1 MATPVPNSYKD
12 PYWSDLSTNTERKLG
27 LPDGMLRAVVLYG
40 ERSNN
45 DQVSSADARTPYQII
60 PSARNLAIK
69 AYGIDPYL
77 SPENAAEVAGRFLK
91 DSLDRN
97 KGDKAK
103 AFAEYHGGTNPAN
116 WGPITQ
122 SYITRTM
129 GGLSELTGQP
139 AQTEAPTTTSEP
151 TTTPTRTLQTPPGQQ
166 PSIAEGGTVST
177 FERARQTQQQAALP
191 ENAIANIYQ
200 AYTSG
205 QMTPQEAQEFEADVR
220 GGTLMLPRGASLK
233 GGPVQGARPT
243 VNVLPAGVL
252 EAYTGNK
259 MTRAEMVDLERD
271 VRNGVVGVPE
281 GFQIGTTELTPSTT
295 TEGVMGAV
303 TRGLAPIATGAAI
316 GAAAGAPFAGVGAIP
331 GALAGAGAAGVAT
344 LVADPIVGAV
354 NSLFGT
360 QYTLP
365 TQAMED
371 LLTRAGVAKP
381 KSEAERILQSAVTGA
396 AGGVGGVALGR
407 TLQAAAGAGAPV
419 TQAVG
424 RVMATQ
430 PVLQTVAGAT
440 GGAAGQTA
448 AELGAGPIGQIAATL
463 AGGVTPFAPQLMSQ
477 MRTAVSQRA
486 ATQAGAPARPGA
498 PPPPPPM
505 TGEELAATT
514 KKAAEGGF
522 GSTKA
527 TEALAAQA
535 APDPK
540 TLEAAK
546 RLGIEDYLDVDHL
559 TTNQAA
565 KELIQAVKSF
575 PGSQA
580 RASEIAGLN
589 EVGRK
594 ADELI
599 AKIGGTTDLSQ
610 LNQSV
615 KNQLS
620 DTVKTL
626 DISADKAY
634 TDLRTAIPL
643 RTRGEANEVLTF
655 INQRGRDLDGNQN
668 LSSLEKN
675 VLRKLT
681 PKIEVDE
688 NGVVTGVKN
697 PTYALI
703 DDVRKDIGA
712 AARQSGKFKDADTGL
727 AKQLYKLID
736 NDQLK
741 LADNAGFGDQYLLAK
756 SLVSVRKGF
765 EDDMV
770 ALFGKQLDQSLV
782 SKLSDAT
789 MSLTKGDSEKLV
801 KILKAIPEDMRQ
813 SVAASALNTAFGK
826 ATQNGALNFNS
837 YANFYEGLLQNKQGY
852 AALMNNLPQSSRKAL
867 SDLYRV
873 SKGVRNATRERIT
886 TGRIQAI
893 QQDLQGVDT
902 LASNLFG
909 IAKRAAFGL
918 PLEAASTAVGLPG
931 AGLASGIAS
940 ALTKGKPDIA
950 KKADEL
956 LNSPAF
962 KNLVRGQ

>member
-1 MATPVPNSYKD
+1 MAAPVPNSYKD
-12 PYWSDLSTNTERKLG
+12 PYWVELSANTERKLG
-27 LPDGMLRAVVLYG
+27 LPDGMLRSVLLYG

-97 KGDKAK
+97 KGDKSR
-103 AFAEYHGGTNPAN
+103 AFAEYHGGTDPKN

-139 AQTEAPTTTSEP
+139 AQTTTQAPAPTTTPAPAPS
-151 TTTPTRTLQTPPGQQ
+151 TPPGQP
-166 PSIAEGGTVST
+166 PSIAEGGTIST
-177 FERARQTQQQAALP
+177 FERAQQASGQAAIP
-191 ENAIANIYQ
+191 DNAIANIYQ
-200 AYTSG
+200 AYSTGKMS
-205 QMTPQEAQEFEADVR
+205 PQEAQEFEADVR
-220 GGTLMLPRGASLK
+220 GGTIMLPRGASLQ

-243 VNVLPAGVL
+243 LNVLPDPVL
-252 EAYTGNK
+252 EAYSSGRMN
-259 MTRAEMVDLERD
+259 RAEMVELERD
-271 VRNGVVGVPE
+271 VRTGMVGVPE
-281 GFQIGTTELTPSTT
+281 GFQIGTTELTPPTT
-295 TEGVMGAV
+295 TEGVLGAV

-331 GALAGAGAAGVAT
+331 GAMAGAGAAGLAT
-344 LVADPIVGAV
+344 FVADPIVGAV

-360 QYTLP
+360 QYTMP

-396 AGGVGGVALGR
+396 AGAGGGVALGR

-424 RVMATQ
+424 QVMASQ
-430 PVLQTVAGAT
+430 PVLQTIAGAT

-448 AELGAGPIGQIAATL
+448 AELGAGPIGQIAATV
-463 AGGVTPFAPQLMSQ
+463 AGGVTPFAPQLVSQ
-477 MRTAVSQRA
+477 MARTVSQRA
-486 ATQAGAPARPGA
+486 ATPTQAGA
-498 PPPPPPM
+498 PPPPM

-681 PKIEVDE
+681 PKVEVDE

-712 AARQSGKFKDADTGL
+712 AARQSGKFKDSDTGL

-826 ATQNGALNFNS
+826 ATQNGQLNFNT

-852 AALMNNLPQSSRKAL
+852 AALMNNLPQASRKAL

-873 SKGVRNATRERIT
+873 SNGVRNATRERIT
-886 TGRIQAI
+886 TGRIQSI
-893 QQDLQGVDT
+893 QKDLQGVDT

-962 KNLVRGQ
+962 KNLVRGK

>member
-12 PYWSDLSTNTERKLG
+12 PYWSELSTNTERRLG
-27 LPDGMLRAVVLYG
+27 LPDGMLRAVLLYG

-45 DQVSSADARTPYQII
+45 DQISSADARTPYQII

-69 AYGIDPYL
+69 AYGVDPYL

-97 KGDKAK
+97 KGDKSR
-103 AFAEYHGGTNPAN
+103 AFAEYHGGTDPKN

-139 AQTEAPTTTSEP
+139 TTTA
-151 TTTPTRTLQTPPGQQ
+151 TTAATALTRSPQTPPGQQ
-166 PSIAEGGTVST
+166 PSIAEGGTIST
-177 FERARQTQQQAALP
+177 FERAQQAQQQSAIP

-200 AYTSG
+200 AYATGKMS
-205 QMTPQEAQEFEADVR
+205 PQERQEFEADVR
-220 GGTLMLPRGASLK
+220 GGTIMLPRGASLQ

-243 VNVLPAGVL
+243 VNVLPTGVL
-252 EAYTGNK
+252 DAYQSGK

-271 VRNGVVGVPE
+271 VKNGVVGVPE
-281 GFQIGTTELTPSTT
+281 GFQIGTTDLTPPTT

-303 TRGLAPIATGAAI
+303 TRGLAPIATGAAV
-316 GAAAGAPFAGVGAIP
+316 GAALGAPFAGVGAVP
-331 GALAGAGAAGVAT
+331 GALAGAGAMGIST

-381 KSEAERILQSAVTGA
+381 KSEAERILQTAVSGA
-396 AGGVGGVALGR
+396 SGAQAGVALGKQLM
-407 TLQAAAGAGAPV
+407 TAAGPV
-419 TQAVG
+419 TQGVG
-424 RVMATQ
+424 RVMASQ
-430 PVLQTVAGAT
+430 PILQTVAGAT

-448 AELGAGPIGQIAATL
+448 AELGAGPVGQIAATL
-463 AGGVTPFAPQLMSQ
+463 AGGVAPFAPQLLSQ

-486 ATQAGAPARPGA
+486 ATQAGAPTRPGA
-498 PPPPPPM
+498 PPPPM

-626 DISADKAY
+626 DLSANKAY

-643 RTRGEANEVLTF
+643 STRGEANDILTF
-655 INQRGRDLDGNQN
+655 INQRAADLDGPQN

-681 PKIEVDE
+681 PKIELDAD
-688 NGVVTGVKN
+688 GVVTSVKN

-703 DDVRKDIGA
+703 DDVRKNIGSA
-712 AARQSGKFKDADTGL
+712 TQGKGVFKDSDSGL

-741 LADNAGFGDQYLLAK
+741 IADSAGFGDQYLLAK

-801 KILKAIPEDMRQ
+801 KILTAIPPDLRQ

-826 ATQNGALNFNS
+826 ATQNGQLNFNT
-837 YANFYEGLLQNKQGY
+837 YANFYEGLLQNKQAY
-852 AALMNNLPQSSRKAL
+852 AALMNNLPQASRKAL

-873 SKGVRNATRERIT
+873 SNGVRNATRERIT

-909 IAKRAAFGL
+909 LAKRAAFGL
-918 PLEAASTAVGLPG
+918 PLEAASTLVGLPG

-956 LNSPAF
+956 LSSPAF
-962 KNLVRGQ
+962 QNLVRGK

>member
-12 PYWSDLSTNTERKLG
+12 PYWSELSTNTERRLG
-27 LPDGMLRAVVLYG
+27 LPDGMLRAVLLYG

-45 DQVSSADARTPYQII
+45 DQISSADARTPYQII

-69 AYGIDPYL
+69 AYGVDPYL

-97 KGDKAK
+97 KGDKSR
-103 AFAEYHGGTNPAN
+103 AFAEYHGGTDPKN

-139 AQTEAPTTTSEP
+139 AAA
-151 TTTPTRTLQTPPGQQ
+151 TTPTTAPTRAPQTPPGQQ
-166 PSIAEGGTVST
+166 PSIAEGGTIST
-177 FERARQTQQQAALP
+177 FERARQTQQQDAIP

-200 AYTSG
+200 AYATGKMS
-205 QMTPQEAQEFEADVR
+205 PQERQEFEADVR
-220 GGTLMLPRGASLK
+220 GGTIMLPRGASLQ

-243 VNVLPAGVL
+243 VNVLPTGVL
-252 EAYTGNK
+252 DAYQSGK

-281 GFQIGTTELTPSTT
+281 GFQIGTTDLTPPTT

-303 TRGLAPIATGAAI
+303 TRGLAPIATGAAV
-316 GAAAGAPFAGVGAIP
+316 GAALGAPFAGVGAVP
-331 GALAGAGAAGVAT
+331 GALAGAGAMGIST

-381 KSEAERILQSAVTGA
+381 KSEAERILQTAVSG
-396 AGGVGGVALGR
+396 AGGAGSGVALGKQLM
-407 TLQAAAGAGAPV
+407 TAAGPV
-419 TQAVG
+419 TQGVG
-424 RVMATQ
+424 RVMASQ
-430 PVLQTVAGAT
+430 PILQTVAGAT

-448 AELGAGPIGQIAATL
+448 AELGAGPIGQIGATL
-463 AGGVTPFAPQLMSQ
+463 AGGIAPVTPQLISQ
-477 MRTAVSQRA
+477 IRRSVSQTP
-486 ATQAGAPARPGA
+486 TQAGAPTRPGA
-498 PPPPPPM
+498 PPPPM
-505 TGEELAATT
+505 TGEELTATT

-535 APDPK
+535 APNQK
-540 TLEAAK
+540 TLDAAK

-626 DISADKAY
+626 DLSANKAY

-643 RTRGEANEVLTF
+643 STRGEANDVLAF
-655 INQRGRDLDGNQN
+655 INQRGVDLDGVQN
-668 LSSLEKN
+668 LSSLERN
-675 VLRKLT
+675 ILRKLT
-681 PKIEVDE
+681 PKTDAD
-688 NGVVTGVKN
+688 GVVKN

-703 DDVRKDIGA
+703 DDVRRDIGA

-741 LADNAGFGDQYLLAK
+741 LAENAGFGDQYLLAK

-801 KILKAIPEDMRQ
+801 KILTAIPPDLRQ

-826 ATQNGALNFNS
+826 ATQNGALNFNT
-837 YANFYEGLLQNKQGY
+837 YANFYEGLLQNKQAY
-852 AALMNNLPQSSRKAL
+852 AALMNNLPQTSRKAL

-873 SKGVRNATRERIT
+873 SNGVRNATRERIT

-909 IAKRAAFGL
+909 LAKRAAFGL
-918 PLEAASTAVGLPG
+918 PLEAASTLVGLPG

-956 LNSPAF
+956 LSSPAF
-962 KNLVRGQ
+962 QNLVRGK

>member
-1 MATPVPNSYKD
+1 
-12 PYWSDLSTNTERKLG
+12 
-27 LPDGMLRAVVLYG
+27 
-40 ERSNN
+40 
-45 DQVSSADARTPYQII
+45 
-60 PSARNLAIK
+60 
-69 AYGIDPYL
+69 
-77 SPENAAEVAGRFLK
+77 
-91 DSLDRN
+91 
-97 KGDKAK
+97 
-103 AFAEYHGGTNPAN
+103 
-116 WGPITQ
+116 
-122 SYITRTM
+122 
-129 GGLSELTGQP
+129 
-139 AQTEAPTTTSEP
+139 
-151 TTTPTRTLQTPPGQQ
+151 
-166 PSIAEGGTVST
+166 
-177 FERARQTQQQAALP
+177 
-191 ENAIANIYQ
+191 
-200 AYTSG
+200 
-205 QMTPQEAQEFEADVR
+205 
-220 GGTLMLPRGASLK
+220 
-233 GGPVQGARPT
+233 
-243 VNVLPAGVL
+243 
-252 EAYTGNK
+252 
-259 MTRAEMVDLERD
+259 
-271 VRNGVVGVPE
+271 
-281 GFQIGTTELTPSTT
+281 
-295 TEGVMGAV
+295 
-303 TRGLAPIATGAAI
+303 
-316 GAAAGAPFAGVGAIP
+316 
-331 GALAGAGAAGVAT
+331 
-344 LVADPIVGAV
+344 
-354 NSLFGT
+354 
-360 QYTLP
+360 
-365 TQAMED
+365 
-371 LLTRAGVAKP
+371 
-381 KSEAERILQSAVTGA
+381 
-396 AGGVGGVALGR
+396 
-407 TLQAAAGAGAPV
+407 
-419 TQAVG
+419 
-424 RVMATQ
+424 
-430 PVLQTVAGAT
+430 
-440 GGAAGQTA
+440 
-448 AELGAGPIGQIAATL
+448 
-463 AGGVTPFAPQLMSQ
+463 
-477 MRTAVSQRA
+477 
-486 ATQAGAPARPGA
+486 
-498 PPPPPPM
+498 M

-535 APDPK
+535 APNQK
-540 TLEAAK
+540 TLDAAK

-626 DISADKAY
+626 DLSANKAY

-643 RTRGEANEVLTF
+643 STRGEANDVLTF

-675 VLRKLT
+675 ILRKLT
-681 PKIEVDE
+681 PKPQIDAD
-688 NGVVTGVKN
+688 GVVTGVKN

-703 DDVRKDIGA
+703 DDVRRDIGA

-741 LADNAGFGDQYLLAK
+741 LAENAGFGDQYLLAK

-801 KILKAIPEDMRQ
+801 KILKAIPDDMRQ

-826 ATQNGALNFNS
+826 ATQNGQLNFNT

-852 AALMNNLPQSSRKAL
+852 AALMNNLPQASRKAL

-873 SKGVRNATRERIT
+873 ANGVRNATRERIT

-909 IAKRAAFGL
+909 LAKRAAFGL
-918 PLEAASTAVGLPG
+918 PLEAASTLVGLPG

-956 LNSPAF
+956 LSSPAF
-962 KNLVRGQ
+962 QNLVRGK

>member
-12 PYWSDLSTNTERKLG
+12 PYWVELSANTERKLG
-27 LPDGMLRAVVLYG
+27 LPDGMLRSVLLYG

-97 KGDKAK
+97 KGDKSR
-103 AFAEYHGGTNPAN
+103 AFAEYHGGTDPKN

-139 AQTEAPTTTSEP
+139 TTTQAPAPS
-151 TTTPTRTLQTPPGQQ
+151 TTPAPAPSTPPGQP
-166 PSIAEGGTVST
+166 PSIAEGGTIST
-177 FERARQTQQQAALP
+177 FERAQQASGQTAIP
-191 ENAIANIYQ
+191 DNAIANIYQ
-200 AYTSG
+200 AYSTGKMS
-205 QMTPQEAQEFEADVR
+205 PQEAQEFEADVR
-220 GGTLMLPRGASLK
+220 GGTIMLPRGASLQ

-243 VNVLPAGVL
+243 LNVLPDPVL
-252 EAYTGNK
+252 EAYSSGRMN
-259 MTRAEMVDLERD
+259 RAEMVDLERD
-271 VRNGVVGVPE
+271 VRTGMVGVPE
-281 GFQIGTTELTPSTT
+281 GFQLGTTELTPPTT
-295 TEGVMGAV
+295 TEGVLGAV

-331 GALAGAGAAGVAT
+331 GAMAGAGAAGLAT
-344 LVADPIVGAV
+344 FVADPIVSAV
-354 NSLFGT
+354 NNLFGT
-360 QYTLP
+360 QYTMP

-371 LLTRAGVAKP
+371 LLTRAGVAQP
-381 KSEAERILQSAVTGA
+381 KSEAERILQTAVSGA
-396 AGGVGGVALGR
+396 AGAGGGVALGR

-424 RVMATQ
+424 QVMASQ
-430 PVLQTVAGAT
+430 PVLQTIAGAT

-448 AELGAGPIGQIAATL
+448 AELGAGPIGQIAATV
-463 AGGVTPFAPQLMSQ
+463 AGGITPFAPQLVSQ
-477 MRTAVSQRA
+477 MARTVSQRA
-486 ATQAGAPARPGA
+486 ATPTQAGA
-498 PPPPPPM
+498 PPPPM

-681 PKIEVDE
+681 PKVEVDE

-712 AARQSGKFKDADTGL
+712 AARQSGKFKDSDTGL

-826 ATQNGALNFNS
+826 ATQNGQLNFNT

-852 AALMNNLPQSSRKAL
+852 AALMNNLPQASRKAL

-873 SKGVRNATRERIT
+873 SNGVRNATRERIT
-886 TGRIQAI
+886 TGRIQSI
-893 QQDLQGVDT
+893 QKDLQGVDT

-962 KNLVRGQ
+962 KDLVRGK

>member
-1 MATPVPNSYKD
+1 MAAIPNSYKD
-12 PYWSDLSTNTERKLG
+12 PYWVELSANTEQKLG
-27 LPDGMLRAVVLYG
+27 LPDGMLRSVLLYG

-60 PSARNLAIK
+60 PSARQLAIK

-77 SPENAAEVAGRFLK
+77 SPENAAEVAGMFLK
-91 DSLDRN
+91 ESLDRN
-97 KGDKAK
+97 KGDKSK

-116 WGPITQ
+116 WGPITK
-122 SYITRTM
+122 SYIARTM
-129 GGLSELTGQP
+129 TGLNELTGQP
-139 AQTEAPTTTSEP
+139 AQTEAPTTDSAP
-151 TTTPTRTLQTPPGQQ
+151 STPSTPPKQ
-166 PSIAEGGTVST
+166 PLSIAEGGTIST
-177 FERARQTQQQAALP
+177 FERAQQASNQAAIP
-191 ENAIANIYQ
+191 DNAIANIYK

-205 QMTPQEAQEFEADVR
+205 QMSPQEAKEFEADVQ
-220 GGTLMLPRGASLK
+220 GGTIMLPRGASLQ
-233 GGPVQGARPT
+233 GGPIQGARPT
-243 VNVLPAGVL
+243 VNVLPSGVL

-271 VRNGVVGVPE
+271 VRTGAVRVPE
-281 GFQIGTTELTPSTT
+281 GFKLGTTELTPSTT
-295 TEGVMGAV
+295 SEGVMGAV

-316 GAAAGAPFAGVGAIP
+316 GAAAGAPLGGVGAIP
-331 GALAGAGAAGVAT
+331 GAIAGAGAAGLAT
-344 LVADPIVGAV
+344 FAADPIVSGI

-360 QYTLP
+360 NYTMP

-381 KSEAERILQSAVTGA
+381 KSEAERIIQQAVSGA
-396 AGGVGGVALGR
+396 SGAGSGVALGKQLM
-407 TLQAAAGAGAPV
+407 TAAGPV
-419 TQAVG
+419 TRGVG
-424 RVMATQ
+424 QVMASQ

-448 AELGAGPIGQIAATL
+448 AELGAGSLGQIAATV
-463 AGGVTPFAPQLMSQ
+463 AGGVTPFAPQLLSQ
-477 MRTAVSQRA
+477 IRTGVSQRP
-486 ATQAGAPARPGA
+486 TQPGTPTRPGA
-498 PPPPPPM
+498 PTQPGTPSAPPPM

-535 APDPK
+535 APDQK
-540 TLEAAK
+540 TLDAAK

-599 AKIGGTTDLSQ
+599 TKIGGTTDLSE

-620 DTVKTL
+620 NTVKTL
-626 DISADKAY
+626 DLSADQAFKE
-634 TDLRTAIPL
+634 LRIAIPS
-643 RTRGEANEVLTF
+643 RTRGEASEVLTF

-668 LSSLEKN
+668 LSSLERN

-681 PKIEVDE
+681 PKVEVDSD
-688 NGVVTGVKN
+688 GVVTSVRN

-703 DDVRKDIGA
+703 DDVRRDIGA
-712 AARQSGKFKDADTGL
+712 AARQSGKFKDSDTGL

-736 NDQLK
+736 GDQLK
-741 LADNAGFGDQYLLAK
+741 IADSAGFGDQYLLAK
-756 SLVSVRKGF
+756 SLVAVRKGF

-789 MSLTKGDSEKLV
+789 MSLTKGDSQKLV
-801 KILKAIPEDMRQ
+801 KLLQAIPIDLRQ
-813 SVAASALNTAFGK
+813 SVAASGLNTAFGK
-826 ATQNGALNFNS
+826 ATQNGALNFNT
-837 YANFYEGLLQNKQGY
+837 YANFYEGLLQNKQAY
-852 AALMNNLPQSSRKAL
+852 AALMNNLPQPSRKAL

-886 TGRIQAI
+886 TGRIQSI
-893 QQDLQGVDT
+893 QKDLQGVDT

-909 IAKRAAFGL
+909 LAKRAAIGL
-918 PLEAASTAVGLPG
+918 PLEAASSAMGLPG

>member
-97 KGDKAK
+97 KGDKSK

-139 AQTEAPTTTSEP
+139 AQTQPPTTAPAPTPAPAPS
-151 TTTPTRTLQTPPGQQ
+151 TPPGQP
-166 PSIAEGGTVST
+166 PSIAEGGTIST
-177 FERARQTQQQAALP
+177 FERAQQASGQAAMP
-191 ENAIANIYQ
+191 DNAIANIYQ

-205 QMTPQEAQEFEADVR
+205 QMSPQEAQEFEADVR
-220 GGTLMLPRGASLK
+220 GGTIMLPRGASLQ

-271 VRNGVVGVPE
+271 VRNGVVRVPE
-281 GFQIGTTELTPSTT
+281 GFQLGTTELTPSTT

-316 GAAAGAPFAGVGAIP
+316 GAAAGAPLLGVGAIP
-331 GALAGAGAAGVAT
+331 GAIAGAGAAGLAT
-344 LVADPIVGAV
+344 FAADPIVSAV

-360 QYTLP
+360 QYTMP

-381 KSEAERILQSAVTGA
+381 KTEAERIIQQAVSGA
-396 AGGVGGVALGR
+396 SGAQAGVALGKQLI
-407 TLQAAAGAGAPV
+407 TAAGPV
-419 TQAVG
+419 TRGVG
-424 RVMATQ
+424 QVLASQ

-448 AELGAGPIGQIAATL
+448 AELGAGPIGQIAATV
-463 AGGVTPFAPQLMSQ
+463 AGGVTPFAPQLLSQ

-498 PPPPPPM
+498 PPPPM

-620 DTVKTL
+620 DTVTTL
-626 DISADKAY
+626 DISANKAY
-634 TDLRTAIPL
+634 TDLRKNIPL
-643 RTRGEANEVLTF
+643 STRGEANDVLTF

-681 PKIEVDE
+681 PKIELDAD
-688 NGVVTGVKN
+688 GVVTGVKN

-756 SLVSVRKGF
+756 SLVAVRKGF

-801 KILKAIPEDMRQ
+801 KVLKAIPDDMRQ
-813 SVAASALNTAFGK
+813 TVAASALNTAFGK
-826 ATQNGALNFNS
+826 ATQNGQLNFNT

-873 SKGVRNATRERIT
+873 SNGVRNATRERIT
-886 TGRIQAI
+886 TGRIQSI
-893 QQDLQGVDT
+893 QKDLQGVDT

>member
-60 PSARNLAIK
+60 PSARNLAIT
-69 AYGIDPYL
+69 AYGVDPYL

-103 AFAEYHGGTNPAN
+103 AFAEYHGGTNTAN

-129 GGLSELTGQP
+129 TGLSELTGQP
-139 AQTEAPTTTSEP
+139 AQTEAPTTAP
-151 TTTPTRTLQTPPGQQ
+151 TTAPAATPAPAPSTPPGQP
-166 PSIAEGGTVST
+166 PSIAEGGTIST
-177 FERARQTQQQAALP
+177 FERAQRASGQAALP
-191 ENAIANIYQ
+191 DNAIANIYQ

-205 QMTPQEAQEFEADVR
+205 QMSPQEAQEFEADVR
-220 GGTLMLPRGASLK
+220 GGTIILPRGASLQ

-243 VNVLPAGVL
+243 VNVLPDPVL
-252 EAYTGNK
+252 QAYSSGR

-271 VRNGVVGVPE
+271 VRTGAARVPE

-303 TRGLAPIATGAAI
+303 TRGLAPIATGAAL
-316 GAAAGAPFAGVGAIP
+316 GAAAGLPFAGVGAVP
-331 GALAGAGAAGVAT
+331 GALAGAGAAGLAT
-344 LVADPIVGAV
+344 FAADPIVSAV

-360 QYTLP
+360 NYTMP

-381 KSEAERILQSAVTGA
+381 KSEAERILQTAVSGA
-396 AGGVGGVALGR
+396 AGAGGGVALGR

-419 TQAVG
+419 TRAVG
-424 RVMATQ
+424 QVLASQ
-430 PVLQTVAGAT
+430 PALQTVAGAT

-448 AELGAGPIGQIAATL
+448 AELGAGPIGQIAATV
-463 AGGVTPFAPQLMSQ
+463 AGGVTPFAPQLISQ
-477 MRTAVSQRA
+477 MARTVSQRA
-486 ATQAGAPARPGA
+486 ATPMQPGV
-498 PPPPPPM
+498 PPPPM
-505 TGEELAATT
+505 SGEELAATT
-514 KKAAEGGF
+514 RRAAEGGF

-535 APDPK
+535 APDQK
-540 TLEAAK
+540 TLDAAK

-599 AKIGGTTDLSQ
+599 TKIGGTTDLSQ

-681 PKIEVDE
+681 PKIELDE

-801 KILKAIPEDMRQ
+801 KVLKAIPEDMRQ
-813 SVAASALNTAFGK
+813 TVAASALNTAFGK
-826 ATQNGALNFNS
+826 ATQNGQLNFNT

-873 SKGVRNATRERIT
+873 SNGVRNATRERIT
-886 TGRIQAI
+886 TGRIQSI
-893 QQDLQGVDT
+893 QKDLQGVDT

>member
-1 MATPVPNSYKD
+1 
-12 PYWSDLSTNTERKLG
+12 
-27 LPDGMLRAVVLYG
+27 
-40 ERSNN
+40 
-45 DQVSSADARTPYQII
+45 
-60 PSARNLAIK
+60 
-69 AYGIDPYL
+69 
-77 SPENAAEVAGRFLK
+77 
-91 DSLDRN
+91 
-97 KGDKAK
+97 
-103 AFAEYHGGTNPAN
+103 
-116 WGPITQ
+116 
-122 SYITRTM
+122 
-129 GGLSELTGQP
+129 
-139 AQTEAPTTTSEP
+139 
-151 TTTPTRTLQTPPGQQ
+151 
-166 PSIAEGGTVST
+166 
-177 FERARQTQQQAALP
+177 
-191 ENAIANIYQ
+191 
-200 AYTSG
+200 
-205 QMTPQEAQEFEADVR
+205 
-220 GGTLMLPRGASLK
+220 
-233 GGPVQGARPT
+233 
-243 VNVLPAGVL
+243 VLPAPVL
-252 EAYTGNK
+252 DAYQSGK

-281 GFQIGTTELTPSTT
+281 GFQIGTTDLTPPTT

-303 TRGLAPIATGAAI
+303 TRGLAPIATGAAV
-316 GAAAGAPFAGVGAIP
+316 GAALGAPLLGVGAVP
-331 GALAGAGAAGVAT
+331 GALAGAGAAGLAT
-344 LVADPIVGAV
+344 FVADPIVGAV

-381 KSEAERILQSAVTGA
+381 KSEAERILQTAVSGA
-396 AGGVGGVALGR
+396 SGAGSGVALGKQLM
-407 TLQAAAGAGAPV
+407 TAASPV
-419 TQAVG
+419 TQGVG
-424 RVMATQ
+424 RVMASQ
-430 PVLQTVAGAT
+430 PILQTVAGAT

-448 AELGAGPIGQIAATL
+448 AELGAGPIGQIGATL
-463 AGGVTPFAPQLMSQ
+463 AGGIAPFAPQLLSQ

-486 ATQAGAPARPGA
+486 ATPTQAGAPTRPGA
-498 PPPPPPM
+498 PPPPPPPM
-505 TGEELAATT
+505 TGEELAETT
-514 KKAAEGGF
+514 RKAATGGF

-535 APDPK
+535 APNQK
-540 TLEAAK
+540 TLDAAK

-615 KNQLS
+615 KTQLS

-626 DISADKAY
+626 DLSANKAY

-643 RTRGEANEVLTF
+643 STRGEANDVLTF
-655 INQRGRDLDGNQN
+655 INQRGRDLDGVQN
-668 LSSLEKN
+668 LSSLERN
-675 VLRKLT
+675 ILRKLT
-681 PKIEVDE
+681 PKTDAD
-688 NGVVTGVKN
+688 GVVKN

-703 DDVRKDIGA
+703 DDVRRDIGA

-801 KILKAIPEDMRQ
+801 KILTAIPPDLRQ

-826 ATQNGALNFNS
+826 ATQNGALNFNT
-837 YANFYEGLLQNKQGY
+837 YANFYEGLLQNKQAY
-852 AALMNNLPQSSRKAL
+852 AALMNNLPQASRKAL

-873 SKGVRNATRERIT
+873 SNGVRNATRERIT

-909 IAKRAAFGL
+909 LAKRAAFGL
-918 PLEAASTAVGLPG
+918 PLEAASTLVGLPG

-956 LNSPAF
+956 LSSPAF
-962 KNLVRGQ
+962 QNLVRGR

>member
-12 PYWSDLSTNTERKLG
+12 PYWVSLSESTEKKLG
-27 LPDGMLRAVVLYG
+27 LPDGMLRSVLLYG

-69 AYGIDPYL
+69 AYGVDPYL

-97 KGDKAK
+97 KGDKSK

-139 AQTEAPTTTSEP
+139 AQTTTQTTAQ
-151 TTTPTRTLQTPPGQQ
+151 TTTPAPASSTPPGQP
-166 PSIAEGGTVST
+166 PSIAEGGTIST
-177 FERARQTQQQAALP
+177 FERAQQASGQAAIP
-191 ENAIANIYQ
+191 DNAIANIYQ
-200 AYTSG
+200 AYSTGKMS
-205 QMTPQEAQEFEADVR
+205 PQEAQEFEADVR
-220 GGTLMLPRGASLK
+220 GGTIMLPRGASLQ

-243 VNVLPAGVL
+243 LNVLPDPVL
-252 EAYTGNK
+252 EAYSSGRMN
-259 MTRAEMVDLERD
+259 RAEMVDLERD
-271 VRNGVVGVPE
+271 VRTGMVAVPE
-281 GFQIGTTELTPSTT
+281 GFQLGTTELTPPTT
-295 TEGVMGAV
+295 TEGVLGAV

-331 GALAGAGAAGVAT
+331 GAMAGAGAAGLAT
-344 LVADPIVGAV
+344 FVADPIVGAV

-360 QYTLP
+360 QYTMP

-396 AGGVGGVALGR
+396 AGAGGGVALGR
-407 TLQAAAGAGAPV
+407 TLQAAAGTGAPV

-424 RVMATQ
+424 QVMASQ
-430 PVLQTVAGAT
+430 PVLQTIAGAT

-448 AELGAGPIGQIAATL
+448 AELGAGPIGQIAATV
-463 AGGVTPFAPQLMSQ
+463 AGGVTPFAPQLVSQ
-477 MRTAVSQRA
+477 MARTVSQRA
-486 ATQAGAPARPGA
+486 ATQAGAPTQPGA
-498 PPPPPPM
+498 PPPPM

-514 KKAAEGGF
+514 KKAAQGGF

-527 TEALAAQA
+527 TEELAAQA
-535 APDPK
+535 APNQK
-540 TLEAAK
+540 TLDAAK

-626 DISADKAY
+626 DLNANKAY

-643 RTRGEANEVLTF
+643 STRGEANDVLAF

-675 VLRKLT
+675 ILRKLT
-681 PKIEVDE
+681 PKPEIDAD
-688 NGVVTGVKN
+688 GVVTGVKN

-703 DDVRKDIGA
+703 DDVRRDIGA

-801 KILKAIPEDMRQ
+801 KILTAIPPDMRQ

-826 ATQNGALNFNS
+826 ATQNGALNFNT
-837 YANFYEGLLQNKQGY
+837 YANFYEGLLQNKQAY
-852 AALMNNLPQSSRKAL
+852 AALMNNLPQTSRKAL

-873 SKGVRNATRERIT
+873 SNGVRNATRERIT

-918 PLEAASTAVGLPG
+918 PLEAASTLVGLPG

-962 KNLVRGQ
+962 KNLVRGK

>member
-27 LPDGMLRAVVLYG
+27 LPEGMLRAVVLYG

-139 AQTEAPTTTSEP
+139 AQTQAPTTAP
-151 TTTPTRTLQTPPGQQ
+151 APAPAATPAPAPSTPPGQP
-166 PSIAEGGTVST
+166 PSIAEGGTIST
-177 FERARQTQQQAALP
+177 FERAQRASGQAALP

-205 QMTPQEAQEFEADVR
+205 QMSPQEAQEFEADVR
-220 GGTLMLPRGASLK
+220 GGTIMLPRGASLQ

-243 VNVLPAGVL
+243 VNVLPDPVL
-252 EAYTGNK
+252 EAYSSGR

-271 VRNGVVGVPE
+271 VRTGAARVPE

-295 TEGVMGAV
+295 AEGVMGAV

-316 GAAAGAPFAGVGAIP
+316 GAAAGLPFAGVGAVP
-331 GALAGAGAAGVAT
+331 GALAGAGAAGLAT
-344 LVADPIVGAV
+344 FAADPIVSAV

-360 QYTLP
+360 NYTMP

-381 KSEAERILQSAVTGA
+381 KSEAERILQTAVSGA
-396 AGGVGGVALGR
+396 AGAGGGVALGR

-419 TQAVG
+419 TRAVG
-424 RVMATQ
+424 QVLASQ

-448 AELGAGPIGQIAATL
+448 AELGAGPIGQIAATV
-463 AGGVTPFAPQLMSQ
+463 AGGVTPFAPQLISQ
-477 MRTAVSQRA
+477 MARTVSQRA
-486 ATQAGAPARPGA
+486 ATPTQPGV
-498 PPPPPPM
+498 PPPPM
-505 TGEELAATT
+505 SGEELAATT
-514 KKAAEGGF
+514 RRAAEGGF

-535 APDPK
+535 APDQK
-540 TLEAAK
+540 TLDAAK

-599 AKIGGTTDLSQ
+599 TKIGGTTDLSQ

-681 PKIEVDE
+681 PKIELDE

-801 KILKAIPEDMRQ
+801 KVLKAIPEDMRQ
-813 SVAASALNTAFGK
+813 TVAASALNTAFGK
-826 ATQNGALNFNS
+826 ATQNGQLNFNT

-873 SKGVRNATRERIT
+873 SNGVRNATRERIT
-886 TGRIQAI
+886 TGRIQSI
-893 QQDLQGVDT
+893 QKDLQGVDT

>member
-1 MATPVPNSYKD
+1 MAAIPNSYKD
-12 PYWSDLSTNTERKLG
+12 PYWVELSANTEQKLG
-27 LPDGMLRAVVLYG
+27 LPDGMLRSVLLYG

-60 PSARNLAIK
+60 PSSRKLAIK

-77 SPENAAEVAGRFLK
+77 SPENAATVAGMFLK
-91 DSLDRN
+91 DSLNRN
-97 KGDKAK
+97 NGDKSK
-103 AFAEYHGGTNPAN
+103 AFAEYHGGTDPAN
-116 WGPITQ
+116 WGPITK

-129 GGLSELTGQP
+129 TGLNELTGKP
-139 AQTEAPTTTSEP
+139 AQTEAPTTDSAP
-151 TTTPTRTLQTPPGQQ
+151 STPSTPLGQP
-166 PSIAEGGTVST
+166 PSIAEGGTIST
-177 FERARQTQQQAALP
+177 FERAQQASGQATIP
-191 ENAIANIYQ
+191 DNAIANIYK

-205 QMTPQEAQEFEADVR
+205 QMSPQEAQEFEADVQ
-220 GGTLMLPRGASLK
+220 GGTIMLPRGASLQ

-243 VNVLPAGVL
+243 VNELPRGVL

-271 VRNGVVGVPE
+271 VRTGAVRVPE
-281 GFQIGTTELTPSTT
+281 GFKLGTTELTPSTT
-295 TEGVMGAV
+295 SEGVMGAV

-316 GAAAGAPFAGVGAIP
+316 GAAAGAPLLGVGAIP
-331 GALAGAGAAGVAT
+331 GAIAGAGAAGLAT
-344 LVADPIVGAV
+344 FAADPIVSGI

-360 QYTLP
+360 NYTMP

-381 KSEAERILQSAVTGA
+381 KSEAERILQQAVSGASGAGSGIALGKQLMTA
-396 AGGVGGVALGR
+396 AGPVTKGVG
-407 TLQAAAGAGAPV
+407 QM
-419 TQAVG
+419 
-424 RVMATQ
+424 MASQ
-430 PVLQTVAGAT
+430 PGLQTLAGAT

-448 AELGAGPIGQIAATL
+448 AELGAGSLGQIAATV
-463 AGGVTPFAPQLMSQ
+463 AGGVTPFAPQLLSQ
-477 MRTAVSQRA
+477 IRTAVSQRPT
-486 ATQAGAPARPGA
+486 TQAGTPTRPGA
-498 PPPPPPM
+498 PTQPGAPPPPPM
-505 TGEELAATT
+505 TGEELTATT

-527 TEALAAQA
+527 TEALAGQA
-535 APDPK
+535 APDQK

-599 AKIGGTTDLSQ
+599 TKIGGTTDLSE

-615 KNQLS
+615 KNRLS

-626 DISADKAY
+626 DLSADQAY
-634 TDLRTAIPL
+634 KELRIAIPS
-643 RTRGEANEVLTF
+643 RTRGEASEVLTF

-668 LSSLEKN
+668 LSSLERN

-681 PKIEVDE
+681 PKTEVDAD
-688 NGVVTGVKN
+688 GVVTSVRN

-703 DDVRKDIGA
+703 DDVRRDIGA
-712 AARQSGKFKDADTGL
+712 AARQSGKFKDSDTGL

-736 NDQLK
+736 GDQLK
-741 LADNAGFGDQYLLAK
+741 IADSAGFGDQYLLAK
-756 SLVSVRKGF
+756 SLVAVRKGF

-801 KILKAIPEDMRQ
+801 KLLKAIPVDLRQ
-813 SVAASALNTAFGK
+813 SVAASGLNTAFGK
-826 ATQNGALNFNS
+826 ANQNGALNFNT
-837 YANFYEGLLQNKQGY
+837 YANFYDGLLQNKQAY
-852 AALMNNLPQSSRKAL
+852 AALMNNLPQPSRKAL

-886 TGRIQAI
+886 TGRIQSI
-893 QQDLQGVDT
+893 QKDLQGVDT

-909 IAKRAAFGL
+909 LAKRAAIGL
-918 PLEAASTAVGLPG
+918 PLEAASSAMGLPG

>member
-69 AYGIDPYL
+69 AYGVDPYL

-97 KGDKAK
+97 KGDKSK

-139 AQTEAPTTTSEP
+139 AQTQPPTTTSEP

-177 FERARQTQQQAALP
+177 FERARQTQQQGAIP

-205 QMTPQEAQEFEADVR
+205 KMSPQEAQEFEADVR
-220 GGTLMLPRGASLK
+220 GGTLMLPSGASLQ

-259 MTRAEMVDLERD
+259 MSRAEMVDLEHD
-271 VRNGVVGVPE
+271 VRNGVVRVPE
-281 GFQIGTTELTPSTT
+281 GFQLGTTELTPSTT

-331 GALAGAGAAGVAT
+331 GAIAGAGAAGLAT
-344 LVADPIVGAV
+344 FAADPIVGAV

-360 QYTLP
+360 NYTMP

-381 KSEAERILQSAVTGA
+381 KTEAERIIQQAVSGA
-396 AGGVGGVALGR
+396 SGAQAGVALGKQLM
-407 TLQAAAGAGAPV
+407 TAAGPV
-419 TQAVG
+419 TRGVG
-424 RVMATQ
+424 QVLASQ

-448 AELGAGPIGQIAATL
+448 AELGAGPIGQIAATV
-463 AGGVTPFAPQLMSQ
+463 AGGVTPFAPQLVSQ
-477 MRTAVSQRA
+477 MARTVSQRA
-486 ATQAGAPARPGA
+486 ATQAGAPTRPGA
-498 PPPPPPM
+498 PSPPM
-505 TGEELAATT
+505 TGEELTATT

-546 RLGIEDYLDVDHL
+546 RLGIVDYLDVDHL

-620 DTVKTL
+620 DTVTTL
-626 DISADKAY
+626 NISADKAY

-643 RTRGEANEVLTF
+643 STRGEANDVLTF
-655 INQRGRDLDGNQN
+655 INQRGRDLGGNQN

-681 PKIEVDE
+681 PKIEPDAD
-688 NGVVTGVKN
+688 GVVTSVKN

-741 LADNAGFGDQYLLAK
+741 LADNVGFGDQYLLAK
-756 SLVSVRKGF
+756 SLVAVRKGF

-801 KILKAIPEDMRQ
+801 KVLKAIPDDMRQ
-813 SVAASALNTAFGK
+813 TVAASALNTAFGK
-826 ATQNGALNFNS
+826 ATQNGQLNFNT

-873 SKGVRNATRERIT
+873 SKSVRNATRERIT
-886 TGRIQAI
+886 TGRIQSI
-893 QQDLQGVDT
+893 QKDLQGVDT

>member
-1 MATPVPNSYKD
+1 MAAIPNSYKD
-12 PYWSDLSTNTERKLG
+12 PYWVELSANTEQKLG
-27 LPDGMLRAVVLYG
+27 LPDGMLRSVLLYG

-60 PSARNLAIK
+60 PSSRKLAIK

-77 SPENAAEVAGRFLK
+77 SPENAATVAGMFLK
-91 DSLDRN
+91 DSLNRN
-97 KGDKAK
+97 NGDKSK
-103 AFAEYHGGTNPAN
+103 AFAEYHGGTDPAN
-116 WGPITQ
+116 WGPITK

-129 GGLSELTGQP
+129 TGLNELTGKP
-139 AQTEAPTTTSEP
+139 AQTEAPTTDSAP
-151 TTTPTRTLQTPPGQQ
+151 STPSTPPGQP
-166 PSIAEGGTVST
+166 PSIAEGGTIST
-177 FERARQTQQQAALP
+177 FERAQQASGQATIP
-191 ENAIANIYQ
+191 DNAIANIYK

-205 QMTPQEAQEFEADVR
+205 QMSPQEVQEFEADVQ
-220 GGTLMLPRGASLK
+220 GGTIMLPRGASLQ

-243 VNVLPAGVL
+243 VNELPRGVL

-271 VRNGVVGVPE
+271 VRTGAVRVPE
-281 GFQIGTTELTPSTT
+281 GFKLGTTELTPSTT
-295 TEGVMGAV
+295 SEGVMGAV

-316 GAAAGAPFAGVGAIP
+316 GAAAGAPLLGVGAIP
-331 GALAGAGAAGVAT
+331 GAIAGAGAAGLAT
-344 LVADPIVGAV
+344 FAADPIVSGI

-360 QYTLP
+360 NYTMP

-381 KSEAERILQSAVTGA
+381 KSEAERIIQQAVSGASGAGSGIALGKQLMTA
-396 AGGVGGVALGR
+396 AGPVTKGVG
-407 TLQAAAGAGAPV
+407 QM
-419 TQAVG
+419 
-424 RVMATQ
+424 MASQ
-430 PVLQTVAGAT
+430 PGLQTLAGAT

-448 AELGAGPIGQIAATL
+448 AELGAGSLGQIAATV
-463 AGGVTPFAPQLMSQ
+463 AGGVTPFAPQLLSQ
-477 MRTAVSQRA
+477 IRTAVSQRP
-486 ATQAGAPARPGA
+486 TQPGA
-498 PPPPPPM
+498 PTRTGAPTQPGAPTPPPPPM
-505 TGEELAATT
+505 TGEELTATT

-535 APDPK
+535 APDQK
-540 TLEAAK
+540 TLDAAK

-580 RASEIAGLN
+580 RSSEIAGLN

-594 ADELI
+594 ADDLI
-599 AKIGGTTDLSQ
+599 TKIGGTTDLSE
-610 LNQSV
+610 LNQTV
-615 KNQLS
+615 KNRLS

-626 DISADKAY
+626 DLSADQAY
-634 TDLRTAIPL
+634 KELRIAIPS
-643 RTRGEANEVLTF
+643 RTRGEASGVLTF

-668 LSSLEKN
+668 LSSLERN

-681 PKIEVDE
+681 PKIEVDAD
-688 NGVVTGVKN
+688 GVVTSVRN

-703 DDVRKDIGA
+703 DDVRRDIGA
-712 AARQSGKFKDADTGL
+712 AARQSGKFKDSDTGL

-736 NDQLK
+736 GDQLK
-741 LADNAGFGDQYLLAK
+741 IADSAGFGDQYLLAK
-756 SLVSVRKGF
+756 SLVAVRKGF

-801 KILKAIPEDMRQ
+801 KLLKVIPVDLRQ
-813 SVAASALNTAFGK
+813 SVAASGLNTAFGK
-826 ATQNGALNFNS
+826 ANQNGALNFNT
-837 YANFYEGLLQNKQGY
+837 YANFYEGLLQNKQAY
-852 AALMNNLPQSSRKAL
+852 AALMNNLPQPSRKAL

-886 TGRIQAI
+886 TGRIQSI
-893 QQDLQGVDT
+893 QKDLQGVDT

-909 IAKRAAFGL
+909 LAKRAAIGL
-918 PLEAASTAVGLPG
+918 PLEAASSAMGLPG

>member
-12 PYWSDLSTNTERKLG
+12 PYWSELSTNTERKLG
-27 LPDGMLRAVVLYG
+27 LPEGMLRAVVLYG

-97 KGDKAK
+97 KGDKSK

-139 AQTEAPTTTSEP
+139 AQTQAPTTAP
-151 TTTPTRTLQTPPGQQ
+151 APAPATTPAPAPSTPPGQP
-166 PSIAEGGTVST
+166 PSIAEGGTIST
-177 FERARQTQQQAALP
+177 FERAQRASGQAAMP
-191 ENAIANIYQ
+191 DNAIANIYQ

-205 QMTPQEAQEFEADVR
+205 QMSPQEAQEFEADVR
-220 GGTLMLPRGASLK
+220 GGTIMLPRGASLQ

-271 VRNGVVGVPE
+271 VRNGVVRVPE
-281 GFQIGTTELTPSTT
+281 GFQLGTTELTPSTT

-316 GAAAGAPFAGVGAIP
+316 GAAAGAPLMGVGAIP
-331 GALAGAGAAGVAT
+331 GAIAGAGAAGLAT
-344 LVADPIVGAV
+344 FAADPIVGAV

-360 QYTLP
+360 NYTMP

-381 KSEAERILQSAVTGA
+381 KTEAERILQQAVSGA
-396 AGGVGGVALGR
+396 AGAGGGVALGR

-419 TQAVG
+419 TRGVG
-424 RVMATQ
+424 QVLASQ

-448 AELGAGPIGQIAATL
+448 AELGAGPIGQIAATV
-463 AGGVTPFAPQLMSQ
+463 AGGVTPFAPQLLSQ

-486 ATQAGAPARPGA
+486 ATPMQPGV
-498 PPPPPPM
+498 PPPPM
-505 TGEELAATT
+505 SGEELTATT
-514 KKAAEGGF
+514 RKAAEGGF

-535 APDPK
+535 APDQK
-540 TLEAAK
+540 TLDAAK

-681 PKIEVDE
+681 PKLEVDE

-703 DDVRKDIGA
+703 DDVRRDIGA

-756 SLVSVRKGF
+756 SLVAVRKGF

-801 KILKAIPEDMRQ
+801 KVLKAIPDDMRQ
-813 SVAASALNTAFGK
+813 TVAASALNTAFGK
-826 ATQNGALNFNS
+826 ATQNGQLNFNT

-873 SKGVRNATRERIT
+873 SNGVRNATRERIT
-886 TGRIQAI
+886 TGRIQSI
-893 QQDLQGVDT
+893 QKDLQGVDT

>member
-12 PYWSDLSTNTERKLG
+12 PYWSELSTNTERRLG
-27 LPDGMLRAVVLYG
+27 LPDGMLRAVLLYG

-45 DQVSSADARTPYQII
+45 DQISSADARTPYQII

-97 KGDKAK
+97 KGDKSR
-103 AFAEYHGGTNPAN
+103 AFAEYHGGTDPKN

-129 GGLSELTGQP
+129 SGLNELTGQP
-139 AQTEAPTTTSEP
+139 TATA
-151 TTTPTRTLQTPPGQQ
+151 TTTPTTAPTRAPQTPPGQQ
-166 PSIAEGGTVST
+166 PSIAEGGTIST
-177 FERARQTQQQAALP
+177 FERARQTQQQDAIP

-200 AYTSG
+200 AYATGKMS
-205 QMTPQEAQEFEADVR
+205 PQERQEFEADVR
-220 GGTLMLPRGASLK
+220 GGTIMLPRGASLQ

-243 VNVLPAGVL
+243 VNVLPAPVL
-252 EAYTGNK
+252 DAYQSGK

-281 GFQIGTTELTPSTT
+281 GFQIGTTDLTPPTT

-303 TRGLAPIATGAAI
+303 TRGLAPIATGAAV
-316 GAAAGAPFAGVGAIP
+316 GAALGAPLLGVGAVP
-331 GALAGAGAAGVAT
+331 GALAGAGAAGLAT
-344 LVADPIVGAV
+344 FVADPIVGAV

-381 KSEAERILQSAVTGA
+381 KSEAERILQTAVSGA
-396 AGGVGGVALGR
+396 SGAGSGVALGKQLM
-407 TLQAAAGAGAPV
+407 TAASPV
-419 TQAVG
+419 TQGVG
-424 RVMATQ
+424 RVMASQ
-430 PVLQTVAGAT
+430 PILQTVAGAT

-448 AELGAGPIGQIAATL
+448 AELGAGPIGQIGATL
-463 AGGVTPFAPQLMSQ
+463 AGGIAPFAPQLLSQ

-486 ATQAGAPARPGA
+486 ATPTQAGAPTRPGA
-498 PPPPPPM
+498 PPPPPPPM
-505 TGEELAATT
+505 TGEELAETT
-514 KKAAEGGF
+514 RKAATGGF

-535 APDPK
+535 APNQK
-540 TLEAAK
+540 TLDAAK

-615 KNQLS
+615 KTQLS

-626 DISADKAY
+626 DLSANKAY

-643 RTRGEANEVLTF
+643 STRGEANDVLTF
-655 INQRGRDLDGNQN
+655 INQRGRDLDGVQN
-668 LSSLEKN
+668 LSSLERN
-675 VLRKLT
+675 ILRKLT
-681 PKIEVDE
+681 PKTDAD
-688 NGVVTGVKN
+688 GVVKN

-703 DDVRKDIGA
+703 DDVRRDIGA

-801 KILKAIPEDMRQ
+801 KILTAIPPDLRQ

-826 ATQNGALNFNS
+826 ATQNGALNFNT
-837 YANFYEGLLQNKQGY
+837 YANFYEGLLQNKQAY
-852 AALMNNLPQSSRKAL
+852 AALMNNLPQASRKAL

-873 SKGVRNATRERIT
+873 SNGVRNATRERIT

-909 IAKRAAFGL
+909 LAKRAAFGL
-918 PLEAASTAVGLPG
+918 PLEAASTLVGLPG

-956 LNSPAF
+956 LSSPAF
-962 KNLVRGQ
+962 QNLVRGR

>member
-12 PYWSDLSTNTERKLG
+12 PYWSNLSAITEKKLG
-27 LPDGMLRAVVLYG
+27 LPDGMLRAVLLYG

-97 KGDKAK
+97 KGDKSK

-129 GGLSELTGQP
+129 GGLNELTGQ
-139 AQTEAPTTTSEP
+139 Q
-151 TTTPTRTLQTPPGQQ
+151 TRTPQTPLGQQ
-166 PSIAEGGTVST
+166 PSIAEGGTIST
-177 FERARQTQQQAALP
+177 FERARQTQQQGAIP

-200 AYTSG
+200 AYATGKMS
-205 QMTPQEAQEFEADVR
+205 PEEAQEFEADVR

-243 VNVLPAGVL
+243 VNMLPAGVL

-295 TEGVMGAV
+295 LEGVQGAI
-303 TRGLAPIATGAAI
+303 TRGLAPIATGALI
-316 GAAAGAPFAGVGAIP
+316 GGGAGALVGGVGAIP
-331 GALAGAGAAGVAT
+331 GALAGAGAAGIST
-344 LVADPIVGAV
+344 MVADPIVGAV

-360 QYTLP
+360 QYTMP

-381 KSEAERILQSAVTGA
+381 KSEAERILQTAVSGA
-396 AGGVGGVALGR
+396 AGAGGGVALGK

-424 RVMATQ
+424 KVLASQ

-448 AELGAGPIGQIAATL
+448 AELGAGTVGQIAASV
-463 AGGVTPFAPQLMSQ
+463 AGGVAPFAPQLVSQ
-477 MRTAVSQRA
+477 MARTVSQRPI
-486 ATQAGAPARPGA
+486 QAGAAGGTTGGA
-498 PPPPPPM
+498 PTPPPPM

-514 KKAAEGGF
+514 RKAATGGL

-527 TEALAAQA
+527 TETLAAQA

-546 RLGIEDYLDVDHL
+546 RLGIEDYLDVDHV

-580 RASEIAGLN
+580 RASEIANLN

-599 AKIGGTTDLSQ
+599 TKIGGTTDLSQ
-610 LNQSV
+610 LNQTV

-620 DTVKTL
+620 ETVKTL
-626 DISADKAY
+626 DLTADKAY

-643 RTRGEANEVLTF
+643 RTRGEANDVLTF
-655 INQRGRDLDGNQN
+655 INQRGVDLDGNQN

-681 PKIEVDE
+681 PKIERDADG
-688 NGVVTGVKN
+688 NVTGVKN

-703 DDVRKDIGA
+703 DDVRRDIGA

-741 LADNAGFGDQYLLAK
+741 IADSAGFGDQYLLAK
-756 SLVSVRKGF
+756 NLVAVRKGF

-801 KILKAIPEDMRQ
+801 KILTAIPPDLRQ

-826 ATQNGALNFNS
+826 ATQNGALNFNT
-837 YANFYEGLLQNKQGY
+837 YANFYEGLLQNKQAY
-852 AALMNNLPQSSRKAL
+852 AALMNNLPQPSRKAL

-918 PLEAASTAVGLPG
+918 PIEGALAASGMPGGYGL
-931 AGLASGIAS
+931 LSGITA
-940 ALTKGKPDIA
+940 ALVKGKPDIA

-962 KNLVRGQ
+962 KNLVRGK

>member
-139 AQTEAPTTTSEP
+139 AQTEAPTTAP

-177 FERARQTQQQAALP
+177 FERARQTQQQGAIP

-200 AYTSG
+200 AYASG
-205 QMTPQEAQEFEADVR
+205 KMSPQEAQEFEADVR
-220 GGTLMLPRGASLK
+220 GGTLMLPSGASLK

-281 GFQIGTTELTPSTT
+281 GFQLGTTELTPSTT

-316 GAAAGAPFAGVGAIP
+316 GAAAGAPVFGVGAIP
-331 GALAGAGAAGVAT
+331 GAIAGAGAAGLAT
-344 LVADPIVGAV
+344 FAADPIVGAV

-360 QYTLP
+360 NYTMP

-381 KSEAERILQSAVTGA
+381 KTEAERILQQAVSGA
-396 AGGVGGVALGR
+396 AGAGGGVALGR

-419 TQAVG
+419 TRAVG
-424 RVMATQ
+424 QVLASQ

-448 AELGAGPIGQIAATL
+448 AELGAGPIGQIAATV
-463 AGGVTPFAPQLMSQ
+463 AGGVTPFAPQLISQ
-477 MRTAVSQRA
+477 MARTVSQRA
-486 ATQAGAPARPGA
+486 ATPTQPGV
-498 PPPPPPM
+498 PPPPM
-505 TGEELAATT
+505 SGEELTATT
-514 KKAAEGGF
+514 RKAAEGGF

-535 APDPK
+535 APDQK
-540 TLEAAK
+540 TLDAAK

-599 AKIGGTTDLSQ
+599 TKIGGTTDLSQ

-681 PKIEVDE
+681 PKLEVDE

-712 AARQSGKFKDADTGL
+712 ATRQSGKFKDADTGL

-801 KILKAIPEDMRQ
+801 KVLKAIPEDMRQ
-813 SVAASALNTAFGK
+813 TVAASALNTAFGK
-826 ATQNGALNFNS
+826 ATQNGQLNFNT

-873 SKGVRNATRERIT
+873 SNGVRNATRERIT
-886 TGRIQAI
+886 TGRIQSI
-893 QQDLQGVDT
+893 QKDLQGVDT

>member
-12 PYWSDLSTNTERKLG
+12 PYWSDLSTNTEKKLG
-27 LPDGMLRAVVLYG
+27 LPDGMLRAVLLYG

-69 AYGIDPYL
+69 AYGVDPYL

-97 KGDKAK
+97 KGDKSK

-129 GGLSELTGQP
+129 GGLNDLTGQP
-139 AQTEAPTTTSEP
+139 AQTTTTQAR
-151 TTTPTRTLQTPPGQQ
+151 TPQTPPGQQ
-166 PSIAEGGTVST
+166 PSIAEGGTLST
-177 FERARQTQQQAALP
+177 FERARQNQQQGTVP

-200 AYTSG
+200 AYASG
-205 QMTPQEAQEFEADVR
+205 RMSPEERQEFESDVR
-220 GGTLMLPRGASLK
+220 GGTLMLPRGASLQ

-243 VNVLPAGVL
+243 VNMLPDGVMQ
-252 EAYTGNK
+252 AYAGNK

-295 TEGVMGAV
+295 LEGVTGAI
-303 TRGLAPIATGAAI
+303 TRGAGPIAAGALI

-331 GALAGAGAAGVAT
+331 GALAGAGAAGLST
-344 LVADPIVGAV
+344 MVADPIVGAV

-360 QYTLP
+360 QYTMP

-381 KSEAERILQSAVTGA
+381 QSEAERILQSTVQGA
-396 AGGVGGVALGR
+396 ASAGGGVALGR

-424 RVMATQ
+424 QVLASQ
-430 PVLQTVAGAT
+430 PALQTVAGAM

-448 AELGAGPIGQIAATL
+448 AELGAGTVGQIAASV
-463 AGGVTPFAPQLMSQ
+463 AGGVAPFAPQLVSQ
-477 MRTAVSQRA
+477 IARTASQRSA
-486 ATQAGAPARPGA
+486 QAGAAAGQAGGPSGSPAGGA
-498 PPPPPPM
+498 PPPM

-514 KKAAEGGF
+514 RKAAGGGF
-522 GSTKA
+522 GSSKA

-535 APDPK
+535 APDQK
-540 TLEAAK
+540 TLDAAK
-546 RLGIEDYLDVDHL
+546 RLGIEDYLDVDHV

-599 AKIGGTTDLSQ
+599 TKIGGTTDLSQ

-626 DISADKAY
+626 DISANKAY

-643 RTRGEANEVLTF
+643 STRGEANDVLTF

-681 PKIEVDE
+681 PKVEVDAD
-688 NGVVTGVKN
+688 GVVTSVRN

-782 SKLSDAT
+782 NKLSDAT

-801 KILKAIPEDMRQ
+801 KILTAIPTDLRQ

-826 ATQNGALNFNS
+826 ATQNGQLNFNT

-873 SKGVRNATRERIT
+873 SSGVRNATRERIT
-886 TGRIQAI
+886 TGRINSI
-893 QQDLQGVDT
+893 QKDLQGVDT

-918 PLEAASTAVGLPG
+918 PIEGALAVMGLPPG
-931 AGLASGIAS
+931 AGLGSGITA

-956 LNSPAF
+956 LNSAAF
-962 KNLVRGQ
+962 KNLVRGK

>member
-12 PYWSDLSTNTERKLG
+12 PYWSELSTNTERKLG

-69 AYGIDPYL
+69 AYGVDPYL

-139 AQTEAPTTTSEP
+139 AQTQAPTTAPAP
-151 TTTPTRTLQTPPGQQ
+151 TPAPSTPPGQP
-166 PSIAEGGTVST
+166 PSIAEGGTIST
-177 FERARQTQQQAALP
+177 FERAQQASGQAAMP
-191 ENAIANIYQ
+191 DNAIANIYQ

-205 QMTPQEAQEFEADVR
+205 QMSPQEAQEFEADVR
-220 GGTLMLPRGASLK
+220 GGTIMLPRGASLQ

-243 VNVLPAGVL
+243 VNVLPSGVL

-271 VRNGVVGVPE
+271 VRNGVVRVPE
-281 GFQIGTTELTPSTT
+281 GFQLGTTELTPSTT
-295 TEGVMGAV
+295 TEGVVGAI
-303 TRGLAPIATGAAI
+303 TRGLAPIAAGAVIGGAAGLPI
-316 GAAAGAPFAGVGAIP
+316 GGVGAIP
-331 GALAGAGAAGVAT
+331 GAIAGAGVAGVST
-344 LVADPIVGAV
+344 LVADPIVSAV

-360 QYTLP
+360 QYTMP
-365 TQAMED
+365 SQAMED

-381 KSEAERILQSAVTGA
+381 KSEAERILQSTVQGA
-396 AGGVGGVALGR
+396 TSAGGGVALGR

-424 RVMATQ
+424 KLLATQ
-430 PVLQTVAGAT
+430 PVLQTAAGAT
-440 GGAAGQTA
+440 GGAAGQIA
-448 AELGAGPIGQIAATL
+448 AELGAGPVGQFGATL
-463 AGGVTPFAPQLMSQ
+463 AGSVAPFAPQLLSQ
-477 MRTAVSQRA
+477 MRTAVSQRSA
-486 ATQAGAPARPGA
+486 QAGAPTRPGA
-498 PPPPPPM
+498 PPPPPPPM

-535 APDPK
+535 APDQK
-540 TLEAAK
+540 TLDAAK

-620 DTVKTL
+620 ETVTTL
-626 DISADKAY
+626 DLNANKAY
-634 TDLRTAIPL
+634 TDLRKNIPL
-643 RTRGEANEVLTF
+643 STRGEANDVLTF

-681 PKIEVDE
+681 PKLELDE

-756 SLVSVRKGF
+756 SLVAVRKGF
-765 EDDMV
+765 EDDMA

-801 KILKAIPEDMRQ
+801 KVLKAIPEDMRQ
-813 SVAASALNTAFGK
+813 TVAASALNTAFGK
-826 ATQNGALNFNS
+826 ATQNGQLNFNT

-873 SKGVRNATRERIT
+873 SNGVRNATRERIT
-886 TGRIQAI
+886 TGRIQSI
-893 QQDLQGVDT
+893 QKDLQGVDT

>member
-1 MATPVPNSYKD
+1 
-12 PYWSDLSTNTERKLG
+12 
-27 LPDGMLRAVVLYG
+27 
-40 ERSNN
+40 
-45 DQVSSADARTPYQII
+45 
-60 PSARNLAIK
+60 
-69 AYGIDPYL
+69 
-77 SPENAAEVAGRFLK
+77 
-91 DSLDRN
+91 
-97 KGDKAK
+97 
-103 AFAEYHGGTNPAN
+103 
-116 WGPITQ
+116 
-122 SYITRTM
+122 M
-129 GGLSELTGQP
+129 GGLNELTGQP
-139 AQTEAPTTTSEP
+139 
-151 TTTPTRTLQTPPGQQ
+151 TTTPTTAPTTAPTQAPQTPPGQQ
-166 PSIAEGGTVST
+166 PSIAEGGTIST
-177 FERARQTQQQAALP
+177 FERARQTQQQDAIP

-200 AYTSG
+200 AYSSG
-205 QMTPQEAQEFEADVR
+205 KMSPQEAQEFEADVR
-220 GGTLMLPRGASLK
+220 GGKIMLPRGASIQ
-233 GGPVQGARPT
+233 GGAVQGARPT
-243 VNVLPAGVL
+243 VNVLPDPVL
-252 EAYTGNK
+252 EAYRSGK
-259 MTRAEMVDLERD
+259 MNRAEMVDLERD
-271 VRNGVVGVPE
+271 VRNGVVGVPQ
-281 GFQIGTTELTPSTT
+281 GFQIGSTELTAPTT
-295 TEGVMGAV
+295 VEGVTGAI
-303 TRGLAPIATGAAI
+303 TRGLAPIATGALL
-316 GAAAGAPFAGVGAIP
+316 GGGAGALVGGVGAVP
-331 GALAGAGAAGVAT
+331 GAIAGAGAAGLT
-344 LVADPIVGAV
+344 TMVADPAV
-354 NSLFGT
+354 SAINKVFGT
-360 QYTLP
+360 QYPMP
-365 TQAMED
+365 TQAMEN
-371 LLTRAGVAKP
+371 LFTNMGVGKP
-381 KSEAERILQSAVTGA
+381 QSTAERILQSSVQGATGA
-396 AGGVGGVALGR
+396 GSGVALGKQLM
-407 TLQAAAGAGAPV
+407 TAAGPV
-419 TQAVG
+419 TQGVG
-424 RVMATQ
+424 RVMASQ
-430 PVLQTVAGAT
+430 PALQTVAGAT

-448 AELGAGPIGQIAATL
+448 AELGAGPIGQIGATL
-463 AGGVTPFAPQLMSQ
+463 VGGIAPVTPQLISQ
-477 MRTAVSQRA
+477 IRRSVSQTPTQA
-486 ATQAGAPARPGA
+486 GVPTQAGAPTRPGA
-498 PPPPPPM
+498 PPPPPPPM
-505 TGEELAATT
+505 TGEELAETT
-514 KKAAEGGF
+514 RKAATGGF

-546 RLGIEDYLDVDHL
+546 RLGIEGYLDVDHL

-626 DISADKAY
+626 DLSANKAY

-643 RTRGEANEVLTF
+643 STRGQADDVLAF
-655 INQRGRDLDGNQN
+655 INQRGVDLDGVQN
-668 LSSLEKN
+668 LSSLERN
-675 VLRKLT
+675 ILRKLT
-681 PKIEVDE
+681 PKTDAD
-688 NGVVTGVKN
+688 GVVKN

-703 DDVRKDIGA
+703 DDVRRDIGA

-741 LADNAGFGDQYLLAK
+741 LAENAGFGDQYLLAK

-801 KILKAIPEDMRQ
+801 KILKAIPDDMRQ

-826 ATQNGALNFNS
+826 ATQNGALNFNT

-852 AALMNNLPQSSRKAL
+852 AALMNNLPQASRKAL

-873 SKGVRNATRERIT
+873 SNGVRNATRERIT

-918 PLEAASTAVGLPG
+918 PMEAATTAMGLPG
-931 AGLASGIAS
+931 AGIASGITA

-962 KNLVRGQ
+962 KNLVRGK

>member
-1 MATPVPNSYKD
+1 
-12 PYWSDLSTNTERKLG
+12 
-27 LPDGMLRAVVLYG
+27 
-40 ERSNN
+40 
-45 DQVSSADARTPYQII
+45 
-60 PSARNLAIK
+60 
-69 AYGIDPYL
+69 
-77 SPENAAEVAGRFLK
+77 
-91 DSLDRN
+91 LDRN
-97 KGDKAK
+97 KGDKTK

-122 SYITRTM
+122 SYIKRT
-129 GGLSELTGQP
+129 LSGFNELTGQ
-139 AQTEAPTTTSEP
+139 AE
-151 TTTPTRTLQTPPGQQ
+151 PTRTLQTPPGQQ
-166 PSIAEGGTVST
+166 PSIAEGGTIST
-177 FERARQTQQQAALP
+177 FERARQNQQKEAIP

-200 AYTSG
+200 AYATGKMS
-205 QMTPQEAQEFEADVR
+205 PEEAQEFEADVR

-243 VNVLPAGVL
+243 VNVLPIAVMD
-252 EAYTGNK
+252 AYAGNK

-271 VRNGVVGVPE
+271 VRNGVVQLPDGYGE
-281 GFQIGTTELTPSTT
+281 KSGFQLGTTELTPSTT
-295 TEGVMGAV
+295 IEGVTGAV
-303 TRGLAPIATGAAI
+303 TRGLAPIATGALI
-316 GAAAGAPFAGVGAIP
+316 GGGAGALVGGVGAIP
-331 GALAGAGAAGVAT
+331 GALAGAGAAGLST
-344 LVADPIVGAV
+344 MVADPIVGAV

-360 QYTLP
+360 QYTMP

-381 KSEAERILQSAVTGA
+381 KSEAERILQSTVQGA
-396 AGGVGGVALGR
+396 ASAGGGVALGR
-407 TLQAAAGAGAPV
+407 SLQAAAGAGAPV

-424 RVMATQ
+424 QVLASQ

-448 AELGAGPIGQIAATL
+448 AELGAGTVGQIAASV
-463 AGGVTPFAPQLMSQ
+463 AGGIAPFAPQLVSQ
-477 MRTAVSQRA
+477 IARTASQRSA
-486 ATQAGAPARPGA
+486 QAGAAGGQTGA
-498 PPPPPPM
+498 PSGSPAGGASPPPPPM

-514 KKAAEGGF
+514 RKAATGGF

-535 APDPK
+535 APDQK
-540 TLEAAK
+540 TLDAAK
-546 RLGIEDYLDVDHL
+546 RLGIEDYLDVDHV

-580 RASEIAGLN
+580 RASEIANLN

-599 AKIGGTTDLSQ
+599 TKIGGTTDLSQ
-610 LNQSV
+610 LNQTV

-643 RTRGEANEVLTF
+643 RTRGEANDVLTF
-655 INQRGRDLDGNQN
+655 INQRASDLDGPQN

-681 PKIEVDE
+681 PKVEVDAD
-688 NGVVTGVKN
+688 GVVTGVKN

-703 DDVRKDIGA
+703 DDVRRDIGA

-741 LADNAGFGDQYLLAK
+741 IADNAGFGDQYLLAK

-801 KILKAIPEDMRQ
+801 KILTAIPPDLRQ

-826 ATQNGALNFNS
+826 ATQNGALNFNT

-918 PLEAASTAVGLPG
+918 PLELAGTMMGVPNVGI
-931 AGLASGIAS
+931 ASGITR
-940 ALTKGKPDIA
+940 ALTSGKPDIA

-956 LNSPAF
+956 LNSQEF
-962 KNLVRGQ
+962 KNLVRGK

>member
-1 MATPVPNSYKD
+1 MADIPNSYKD
-12 PYWSDLSTNTERKLG
+12 PYWTELSANTEKKLG
-27 LPDGMLRAVVLYG
+27 LPDGMLRSVLLYG

-77 SPENAAEVAGRFLK
+77 SPENAATVAGQFLK

-97 KGDKAK
+97 NGDKSK

-116 WGPITQ
+116 WGPITK

-129 GGLSELTGQP
+129 TGLNELTGQ
-139 AQTEAPTTTSEP
+139 TKTPTTASAP
-151 TTTPTRTLQTPPGQQ
+151 STPPGQP
-166 PSIAEGGTVST
+166 PSIAEGGTIST
-177 FERARQTQQQAALP
+177 FERAQQASGQAAIP
-191 ENAIANIYQ
+191 DNAIANIYK

-205 QMTPQEAQEFEADVR
+205 QMSPQEAKEFEADVQ
-220 GGTLMLPRGASLK
+220 GGTIMLPRGASMQ

-243 VNVLPAGVL
+243 VNELPSGVL

-271 VRNGVVGVPE
+271 VRNGAVRVPE
-281 GFQIGTTELTPSTT
+281 GFKLGTTELTPSTT
-295 TEGVMGAV
+295 SEGVMGAV

-316 GAAAGAPFAGVGAIP
+316 GAAAGAPLLGVGAIP
-331 GALAGAGAAGVAT
+331 GAIAGAGAAGLAT
-344 LVADPIVGAV
+344 FAADPIVSGI

-360 QYTLP
+360 NYTMP

-381 KSEAERILQSAVTGA
+381 KSEAERIIQQAVSGA
-396 AGGVGGVALGR
+396 SGAGSGVALGKQLM
-407 TLQAAAGAGAPV
+407 TAAGPV
-419 TQAVG
+419 TRGVG
-424 RVMATQ
+424 QVMASQ

-448 AELGAGPIGQIAATL
+448 AELGAGSLGQIAATV
-463 AGGVTPFAPQLMSQ
+463 AGGVTPFAPQLLSQ
-477 MRTAVSQRA
+477 IRTGVSQRPT
-486 ATQAGAPARPGA
+486 TQAGTPTRPGA
-498 PPPPPPM
+498 PTQPGTPSAPTAPPPPM

-535 APDPK
+535 APDQK
-540 TLEAAK
+540 TLDAAK

-594 ADELI
+594 ADDLI
-599 AKIGGTTDLSQ
+599 TKIGGTTDLSE
-610 LNQSV
+610 LNQTV

-620 DTVKTL
+620 NTVKTL
-626 DISADKAY
+626 DLSADQAY
-634 TDLRTAIPL
+634 KELRIAIPT
-643 RTRGEANEVLTF
+643 RTRGEASEVLTF

-668 LSSLEKN
+668 LSSLERN

-681 PKIEVDE
+681 PKIEVDAD
-688 NGVVTGVKN
+688 GVVTSVRN

-703 DDVRKDIGA
+703 DDVRRDIGA
-712 AARQSGKFKDADTGL
+712 AARQSGKFKDSDTGL

-736 NDQLK
+736 GDQLK
-741 LADNAGFGDQYLLAK
+741 IADSAGFGDQYLLAK
-756 SLVSVRKGF
+756 SLVAVRKGF

-789 MSLTKGDSEKLV
+789 MSLTKGDSQKLV
-801 KILKAIPEDMRQ
+801 KLLQAIPVDLRQ
-813 SVAASALNTAFGK
+813 SVAASGLNTAFGK
-826 ATQNGALNFNS
+826 ATQNGALNFNT
-837 YANFYEGLLQNKQGY
+837 YANFYEGLLQNKQAY
-852 AALMNNLPQSSRKAL
+852 AALMNNLPQPSRKAL

-886 TGRIQAI
+886 TGRIQSI
-893 QQDLQGVDT
+893 QKDLQGVDT

-909 IAKRAAFGL
+909 LAKRAAIGL
-918 PLEAASTAVGLPG
+918 PLEAASSAMGLPG

>member
-139 AQTEAPTTTSEP
+139 AQTQAPTTAP
-151 TTTPTRTLQTPPGQQ
+151 APAPAATTVPAPAPSTPPGQP
-166 PSIAEGGTVST
+166 PSIAEGGTIST
-177 FERARQTQQQAALP
+177 FERAQRASGQAALP
-191 ENAIANIYQ
+191 DNAIANIYQ

-205 QMTPQEAQEFEADVR
+205 QMSPQEAQEFEADVR
-220 GGTLMLPRGASLK
+220 GGTIMLPRGASLQ

-259 MTRAEMVDLERD
+259 MSRAEMVDLERD
-271 VRNGVVGVPE
+271 VRNGVVRVPE
-281 GFQIGTTELTPSTT
+281 GFQLGTTELTPSTT

-316 GAAAGAPFAGVGAIP
+316 GAAAGAPLMGVGAIP
-331 GALAGAGAAGVAT
+331 GALAGAGAAGLAT
-344 LVADPIVGAV
+344 FAADPIVGAV

-360 QYTLP
+360 NYTMP

-381 KSEAERILQSAVTGA
+381 KSEAERILQTAVSGA
-396 AGGVGGVALGR
+396 AGAGGGVALGR

-419 TQAVG
+419 TRAVG
-424 RVMATQ
+424 QVLASQ

-448 AELGAGPIGQIAATL
+448 AELGAGPIGQIAATV
-463 AGGVTPFAPQLMSQ
+463 AGGVTPFAPQLISQ
-477 MRTAVSQRA
+477 MARTVSQRA
-486 ATQAGAPARPGA
+486 ATPTQPGV
-498 PPPPPPM
+498 PPPPM
-505 TGEELAATT
+505 SGEELAATT
-514 KKAAEGGF
+514 RRAAEGGF

-535 APDPK
+535 APDQK
-540 TLEAAK
+540 TLDAAK

-599 AKIGGTTDLSQ
+599 TKIGGTTDLSQ

-681 PKIEVDE
+681 PKLEVDE

-826 ATQNGALNFNS
+826 ATQNGQLNFNT

-873 SKGVRNATRERIT
+873 SNGVRNATRERIT
-886 TGRIQAI
+886 TGRIQSI
-893 QQDLQGVDT
+893 QKDLQGVDT

>member
-12 PYWSDLSTNTERKLG
+12 PYWVELSANTERKLG
-27 LPDGMLRAVVLYG
+27 LPDGMLRSVLLYG

-97 KGDKAK
+97 KGDKSR
-103 AFAEYHGGTNPAN
+103 AFAEYHGGTDPKN

-139 AQTEAPTTTSEP
+139 TTTQAPAPTTAPAPS
-151 TTTPTRTLQTPPGQQ
+151 TPPGQP
-166 PSIAEGGTVST
+166 PSIAEGGTIST
-177 FERARQTQQQAALP
+177 FERAQQASGQTAMP
-191 ENAIANIYQ
+191 DNAIANIYQ
-200 AYTSG
+200 AYSTGKMS
-205 QMTPQEAQEFEADVR
+205 PQEAQEFEADVR
-220 GGTLMLPRGASLK
+220 GGTIMLPRGASLQ

-243 VNVLPAGVL
+243 LNVLPDPVL
-252 EAYTGNK
+252 EAYRSGQ

-271 VRNGVVGVPE
+271 VRTGMVGVPE
-281 GFQIGTTELTPSTT
+281 GFQIGTTELTPPTT
-295 TEGVMGAV
+295 TEGVLGAV

-331 GALAGAGAAGVAT
+331 GAMAGAAAAGLST
-344 LVADPIVGAV
+344 MVADPIVGAV

-360 QYTLP
+360 QYTMP

-371 LLTRAGVAKP
+371 LLTRAGVAQP
-381 KSEAERILQSAVTGA
+381 KSEAERILQTAVSGA
-396 AGGVGGVALGR
+396 AGAGGGVALGR

-424 RVMATQ
+424 QVMASQ
-430 PVLQTVAGAT
+430 PVLQTIAGAT

-448 AELGAGPIGQIAATL
+448 AELGAGPIGQIAATV
-463 AGGVTPFAPQLMSQ
+463 AGGITPFAPQLVSQ
-477 MRTAVSQRA
+477 MARTVSQRA
-486 ATQAGAPARPGA
+486 ATPTQAGA
-498 PPPPPPM
+498 PPPPM

-643 RTRGEANEVLTF
+643 KTRGEANEVLTF

-681 PKIEVDE
+681 PKVEVDE

-712 AARQSGKFKDADTGL
+712 AARQSGKFKDSDTGL

-826 ATQNGALNFNS
+826 ATQNGQLNFNT

-852 AALMNNLPQSSRKAL
+852 AALMNNLPQASRKAL

-873 SKGVRNATRERIT
+873 SSGVRNATRERIT
-886 TGRIQAI
+886 TGRINSI
-893 QQDLQGVDT
+893 QKDLQGVDT

-918 PLEAASTAVGLPG
+918 PIEGALAVMGLPPG
-931 AGLASGIAS
+931 AGLGSGITA

-962 KNLVRGQ
+962 KDLVRGK

>member
-139 AQTEAPTTTSEP
+139 AQTQPPTTTSEP

-177 FERARQTQQQAALP
+177 FERARQTQQQATIP

-200 AYTSG
+200 AYSSG
-205 QMTPQEAQEFEADVR
+205 KMTPEEAQEFEADVR

-243 VNVLPAGVL
+243 VNMLPAGVL

-331 GALAGAGAAGVAT
+331 GAVAGAGAAGVAT
-344 LVADPIVGAV
+344 LVADPIVSAV

-381 KSEAERILQSAVTGA
+381 KTEAERILQQAVSGA
-396 AGGVGGVALGR
+396 SGAQAGVALGKQLM
-407 TLQAAAGAGAPV
+407 TAVGPV
-419 TQAVG
+419 TRGVG
-424 RVMATQ
+424 QVMASQ

-463 AGGVTPFAPQLMSQ
+463 AGGVAPFAPQLMSQ

-486 ATQAGAPARPGA
+486 AQAGAAGGQTGTGGT
-498 PPPPPPM
+498 PPPPPM

-514 KKAAEGGF
+514 RKAAGGGF

-527 TEALAAQA
+527 TETLAAQA
-535 APDPK
+535 APDQK
-540 TLEAAK
+540 TLDAAK

-565 KELIQAVKSF
+565 KELIQAVKSV

-580 RASEIAGLN
+580 SASEMAGLT
-589 EVGRK
+589 EVGKK

-599 AKIGGTTDLSQ
+599 VKIGGTTDLSQ

-626 DISADKAY
+626 DISADKA
-634 TDLRTAIPL
+634 
-643 RTRGEANEVLTF
+643 
-655 INQRGRDLDGNQN
+655 
-668 LSSLEKN
+668 
-675 VLRKLT
+675 
-681 PKIEVDE
+681 
-688 NGVVTGVKN
+688 
-697 PTYALI
+697 
-703 DDVRKDIGA
+703 
-712 AARQSGKFKDADTGL
+712 
-727 AKQLYKLID
+727 
-736 NDQLK
+736 
-741 LADNAGFGDQYLLAK
+741 
-756 SLVSVRKGF
+756 
-765 EDDMV
+765 
-770 ALFGKQLDQSLV
+770 
-782 SKLSDAT
+782 
-789 MSLTKGDSEKLV
+789 
-801 KILKAIPEDMRQ
+801 
-813 SVAASALNTAFGK
+813 
-826 ATQNGALNFNS
+826 
-837 YANFYEGLLQNKQGY
+837 
-852 AALMNNLPQSSRKAL
+852 
-867 SDLYRV
+867 
-873 SKGVRNATRERIT
+873 
-886 TGRIQAI
+886 
-893 QQDLQGVDT
+893 
-902 LASNLFG
+902 
-909 IAKRAAFGL
+909 
-918 PLEAASTAVGLPG
+918 
-931 AGLASGIAS
+931 
-940 ALTKGKPDIA
+940 
-950 KKADEL
+950 
-956 LNSPAF
+956 
-962 KNLVRGQ
+962 